1 MKAQEGPTFYMSW
14 KILSKFL
21 SATVRGFAYNRHLPE
36 SGVLY
41 TLFPRRGEA
50 PGHIL
55 RNLPVSLPLY
65 HLLLIGVLTA

>member
-41 TLFPRRGEA
+41 TLFQGRGKA

-55 RNLPVSLPLY
+55 
-65 HLLLIGVLTA
+65 